1 MSQEKR
7 RSAISDRLAVWAKE
21 HAHAHEGD
29 LNAGNIHDLPPH
41 PIEVPF
47 TVEAKSILR
56 EYEERLVAAIKKET
70 GTGLEAMYNRSREIS
85 MRLALIMARS
95 MGQDEIGADA
105 MQWSIEY
112 VDFYAKQT
120 IEMFRSSM
128 AEGPFDA
135 CCKAVYSKI
144 EKAGLGGITESEL
157 TRSLGAFANMDR
169 RKRADVLEALMNDRG
184 IECRNQNEGVRGRP
198 RMAFFAP
205 PQH

>member
-1 MSQEKR
+1 MQGIYMTYPHIQLKC
-7 RSAISDRLAVWAKE
+7 RLLSKQSPSCGSMKSVWL
-21 HAHAHEGD
+21 H
-29 LNAGNIHDLPPH
+29 
-41 PIEVPF
+41 
-47 TVEAKSILR
+47 
-56 EYEERLVAAIKKET
+56 AIKKET

-205 PQH
+205 PLN